1 MSVVMLMLWF
11 TETCYLEAG
20 WNTQSRYSSG
30 KLLYISIHELAEFI
44 LSYFIFNFL

>member
-1 MSVVMLMLWF
+1 MSVVMFVLWF

-30 KLLYISIHELAEFI
+30 KVIYISVHELAVFNP
-44 LSYFIFNFL
+44 SYFIFNFL